1 MKKAVYEDGDLVL
14 MITSHRSDL
23 LPDKINS
30 YRQTIVKLA
39 KEATS
44 KLAPKGMFIVGTQDI
59 RDSYTGKLWPMT
71 MLILEDIE
79 NEVGR
84 DTIKLKEMVVTV
96 PDGYS
101 KDRKR
106 DFVEVEVEQEEE
118 EEDVIDI
125 ETVNHDYVP
134 IVHAVYLIFQKF

>member
-1 MKKAVYEDGDLVL
+1 MMNKAYYEDGELVL

-23 LPDKINS
+23 LPTKINT
-30 YRQTIVKLA
+30 YRRTIVNLA
-39 KEATS
+39 MEAMS
-44 KLAPKGMFIVGTQDI
+44 NLAPKGMFIVGTQDI

-71 MLILEDIE
+71 MLVLEDIE
-79 NEVGR
+79 KEVGR

-106 DFVEVEVEQEEE
+106 DFVEVEEEG

>member
-1 MKKAVYEDGDLVL
+1 MMNKAYYEDSDLVL

-23 LPDKINS
+23 LPTKINT
-30 YRQTIVKLA
+30 YRRTIVNLA
-39 KEATS
+39 MEAMS

-71 MLILEDIE
+71 MLVLEDIE
-79 NEVGR
+79 KEVGR

-106 DFVEVEVEQEEE
+106 DFVEVEEEG